1 MKKVAA
7 IVRLMSIPMRP
18 AASRSCAVARMA
30 LPSFDRST
38 NRLSETIRTTAI
50 AMTAMSLNAIVAPLG
65 PRGIESFGRMP
76 G

>member
-7 IVRLMSIPMRP
+7 IVRLMSMPIRP

-38 NRLSETIRTTAI
+38 KRLRPVIRTTAI
-50 AMTAMSLNAIVAPLG
+50 TMTAMSLNAMVAPLG